1 MGNTVKHAM
10 KPAVKHTM
18 KRCNLQRF
26 VMGRTEAFRSSKN
39 PRLGATG
46 PPRQT
51 WHEKRI
57 PRQAKT
63 TKASMVPGAFQHVE
77 PIKHTNSTCAL
88 QEIGCSNPN
97 MGAETLR
104 KSVQDL
110 RPFMGLR
117 IMNYTKRSAI
127 ALLKLPVNLSK
138 RVANI
143 TPILGVIFFDSQ
155 NGSKLFV
162 SITFIIATAR
172 IPILRVVFRLQK

>member
-1 MGNTVKHAM
+1 
-10 KPAVKHTM
+10 
-18 KRCNLQRF
+18 
-26 VMGRTEAFRSSKN
+26 
-39 PRLGATG
+39 
-46 PPRQT
+46 
-51 WHEKRI
+51 
-57 PRQAKT
+57 
-63 TKASMVPGAFQHVE
+63 MVPGAFQHVE
-77 PIKHTNSTCAL
+77 PIKHTKSTCAL

-143 TPILGVIFFDSQ
+143 TPILGVIFLTPKMEANSSSQ
-155 NGSKLFV
+155 LLS
-162 SITFIIATAR
+162 
-172 IPILRVVFRLQK
+172 

>member
-1 MGNTVKHAM
+1 
-10 KPAVKHTM
+10 
-18 KRCNLQRF
+18 
-26 VMGRTEAFRSSKN
+26 
-39 PRLGATG
+39 
-46 PPRQT
+46 
-51 WHEKRI
+51 
-57 PRQAKT
+57 
-63 TKASMVPGAFQHVE
+63 MVPGAFQHVE

-143 TPILGVIFFDSQ
+143 TPILGVIFLTPKMEANSSSQ
-155 NGSKLFV
+155 LLS
-162 SITFIIATAR
+162 
-172 IPILRVVFRLQK
+172 